1 VLIYIKFV
9 YYISKVF
16 QNSLK
21 ALSRLPEHKR
31 ETSIY
36 ISKFLAA
43 TASGLFDAALNYL
56 WDETILELRN
66 RVLQYDLSYFYDQA
80 IHAERRKQFKDE
92 SDLVKVSNSELIDGA
107 RKIEIISDVG
117 YKHLDYINFM
127 RNWAS
132 AAHPN
137 QTEITGLQ
145 LIAMLETCIREVI
158 SLPPSLVAVRIKE
171 LLENI
176 KENELSEEDAKSIGP
191 FFLELSQ
198 EQAGSLLSGFFG
210 IYCDPDTTSR
220 TRDNIHLLLPQL
232 WGAVTEETKY
242 KIGMKY
248 ANYKVNNYKK
258 EASYAHKF
266 LDLAGGLAYIPEQL
280 KIVEID
286 TAMNNLLQAHRG
298 SDNFYHEPPFARVLQ
313 DLISQTGS
321 VPRQIR
327 NDYVFSLV
335 EVFITNGYGVAWN
348 AEPIYID
355 LIKRFDS
362 TQAIVAIL
370 SFSQNRIASKLQLE
384 LCEKKFK
391 VLLQIL
397 KVKVTSPIV
406 KELISDIENF
416 GNSLDKLRTDEK
428 IIKKGEAL
436 FKILK

>member
-1 VLIYIKFV
+1 
-9 YYISKVF
+9 
-16 QNSLK
+16 
-21 ALSRLPEHKR
+21 
-31 ETSIY
+31 
-36 ISKFLAA
+36 
-43 TASGLFDAALNYL
+43 
-56 WDETILELRN
+56 
-66 RVLQYDLSYFYDQA
+66 
-80 IHAERRKQFKDE
+80 
-92 SDLVKVSNSELIDGA
+92 
-107 RKIEIISDVG
+107 
-117 YKHLDYINFM
+117 M
-127 RNWAS
+127 
-132 AAHPN
+132 
-137 QTEITGLQ
+137 
-145 LIAMLETCIREVI
+145 
-158 SLPPSLVAVRIKE
+158 
-171 LLENI
+171 
-176 KENELSEEDAKSIGP
+176 EDAKSIGP

-210 IYCDPDTTSR
+210 IYCDSVTTSR

-232 WGAVTEETKY
+232 WEIVTEETKY
-242 KIGMKY
+242 KMGMKY
-248 ANYKVNNYKK
+248 ANYKVNNYKA

-286 TAMNNLLQAHRG
+286 TAINNLIQAHRG
-298 SDNFYHEPPFARVLQ
+298 SDNFYHEPPFARALQ
-313 DLISQTGS
+313 DLISKTGS

-362 TQAIVAIL
+362 SQAILAIL
-370 SFSQNRIASKLQLE
+370 SFTQQRISSKLQLG
-384 LCEKKFK
+384 LCETKFR

-406 KELISDIENF
+406 KELVSDIENF

-428 IIKKGEAL
+428 IIKKVEAL